1 MDFITYGILMEELFG
16 AYASLAMLV
25 GTEIAACIVYEVGTP
40 EQKKKFL
47 RSVMREE
54 ETSYKQ

>member
-16 AYASLAMLV
+16 AYAFLAMLV
-25 GTEIAACIVYEVGTP
+25 GTEIFACIVYELGTP

-47 RSVMREE
+47 RPVMIEE
-54 ETSYKQ
+54 KTSYKQ